1 MRASSILTACLVL
14 SLGWSSAHADD
25 TEKLKARAKACDAQA
40 AERQLTNEQLQAYL
54 KACLASDGPVVA
66 PDEPTKAR
74 DREKSCATVATSR
87 SLTGADRD
95 AFMKSCLAGNAS

>member
-1 MRASSILTACLVL
+1 MRVSTLAACLVL
-14 SLGWSSAHADD
+14 GIGWSAAHADD
-25 TEKLKARAKACDAQA
+25 TEKLKARAKACNAQA
-40 AERQLTNEQLQAYL
+40 AEKQLSHEQLQAYM
-54 KACLASDGPVVA
+54 KTCLASDGPVVA

-74 DREKSCATVATSR
+74 DREKNCATLATSR